1 MTANLRRQEAEEEV
15 SGRHARLLA
24 QLDYVSRKLSGAGS
38 DRQMQGIVLE
48 ARVVILCLEIEL
60 KQAIEEKNRRPMVE
74 RL

>member
-1 MTANLRRQEAEEEV
+1 MTQNLRQQETQEET

-24 QLDYVSRKLSGAGS
+24 QLDYVSRRLSGAGS

-60 KQAIEEKNRRPMVE
+60 KQAIAEKNRRPMIE
-74 RL
+74 RT